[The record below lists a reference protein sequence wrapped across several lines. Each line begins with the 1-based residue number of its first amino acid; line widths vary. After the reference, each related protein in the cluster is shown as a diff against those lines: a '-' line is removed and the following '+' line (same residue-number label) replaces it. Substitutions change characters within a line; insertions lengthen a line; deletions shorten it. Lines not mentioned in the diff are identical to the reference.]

1 MSNSQRLP
9 KGSVSIEGF
18 QGRLRLRL
26 PRQLYGG
33 RQKYLTLGMADTLE
47 NRKAAEL
54 KARQIELDIIS
65 DNFDA
70 TLELIR
76 ANL

>member
-1 MSNSQRLP
+1 
-9 KGSVSIEGF
+9 
-18 QGRLRLRL
+18 
-26 PRQLYGG
+26 
-33 RQKYLTLGMADTLE
+33 MADTLE